1 LGRWLWKISMNNYT
15 FKSTLSAQNFA
26 GKSIKESAEIWLD
39 AGFSII
45 PACLSDGVKKPLV
58 KFAEIRLELTPQH
71 SLNWLKQF
79 PNATALATT
88 TDNGLFVLDADTPE
102 SLEAIYCLEAQ
113 YKVSPNLI
121 VSTRNGEH
129 HYFRISAEVNAI
141 SRGFDGKK
149 FPRKI
154 DIKTGKSIV
163 ILPPSTRDG
172 EEAYSIKHSTITNID
187 DISYVEQSF
196 VDAVYQHN
204 QELPP
209 TTKNTSS
216 DNLDKW
222 SGDKL
227 EVQKAKAIL
236 GFIDP
241 NLPYEDWMRVIFG
254 VVSEFGQTQESI
266 NLIDEWS
273 SNGDSYKGREEICY
287 KVSTTK
293 DSGGITF
300 GTVRHFAQCA
310 EADLVF
316 IDQANCSHSLI
327 LTSFDLALDAL
338 KHNRDDSVA
347 FDQAIFHISRCDTLT
362 ANRHYE
368 VLKSVTSVP
377 MAVIR
382 AAVKNAK
389 RKVPLTH
396 SQLAK
401 KIIDGFTGI
410 RPVGYLGK
418 ILHYIPVSGLWESM
432 TLEKFAVVI
441 GKQFIDE
448 SLCMRF
454 SEYKAIAQYVYSE
467 IEDDGFFKTTPK
479 GLQTPS
485 GFHCVRDHQLVVLP
499 KSEKN
504 RARFKIDFDPDETR
518 EATYFISF
526 LKSAFGESYSQQM
539 MSLKIMLG
547 LALIGIQNEE
557 QKACLLYGVGGSGK
571 STLLKVLEALVP
583 DEYISHVSPHDMD
596 NEYARASLAGKLL
609 NIVPE
614 LDKDKPIPSSD
625 FKSITGGDTVDAREP
640 YGRIFSVK
648 PEAGNWF
655 NSNFFPSTKD
665 QSDAF
670 FRRWVIF
677 HFLNSTPQEQQD
689 PHLVKRII
697 DEELPCVLALAF
709 EGIKNYLMLGG
720 NLCLSA
726 EHKKCMAKWRNY
738 SNTVKAWLNDD
749 DSNVLIRDA
758 SYRSIKPIRK
768 TFAFQSY
775 LDWCKSNNRK
785 PYSSSNFAELM
796 EDLGHIA
803 VQYQG
808 YNTYKT
814 LYHKPFDPPLASS
827 INFQ

>member
-15 FKSTLSAQNFA
+15 LKSTLSAQNFA

-79 PNATALATT
+79 PNTTALATT

-121 VSTRNGEH
+121 VNTRNGEH
-129 HYFRISAEVNAI
+129 HYFRISAEVNAV

-236 GFIDP
+236 EFVDP
-241 NLPYEDWMRVIFG
+241 NLPYEDWIKVIFG

-266 NLIDEWS
+266 DLIDEWS
-273 SNGDSYKGREEICY
+273 SKGDSYKGRKEICY
-287 KVSTTK
+287 KVSTNN
-293 DSGGITF
+293 DDGGITF
-300 GTVRHFAQCA
+300 GTVRHFAQCG

-316 IDQANCSHSLI
+316 IDHANCSHALMLS
-327 LTSFDLALDAL
+327 SFELALNAL
-338 KHNRDDSVA
+338 KLNRDDSVA
-347 FDQAIFHISRCDTLT
+347 FDQAILHISNCDTLT
-362 ANRHYE
+362 ANRYYE
-368 VLKSVTSVP
+368 ALKSATNVP
-377 MAVIR
+377 MADIR
-382 AAVKNAK
+382 YAVRNAK
-389 RKVPLTH
+389 RKIPLTH

-401 KIIDGFTGI
+401 KVIDGFTGI
-410 RPVGYLGK
+410 RPIGDHGK
-418 ILHYIPVSGLWESM
+418 IWDYNSESGLWEFM

-441 GKQFIDE
+441 GKQFTDE

-467 IEDDGFFKTTPK
+467 IEDIGFFETTPK

-485 GFHCVRDHQLVVLP
+485 GFRCVRDHELVVLP

-504 RARFKIDFDPDETR
+504 RARFKIDFDPDEKR
-518 EATYFISF
+518 EATIFIGF
-526 LKSAFGESYSQQM
+526 LKNAFAESYKQQM

-571 STLLKVLEALVP
+571 STLLKILEALIP
-583 DEYISHVSPHDMD
+583 DEYISHVSPHDMND
-596 NEYARASLAGKLL
+596 EYSRASLAGKLL

-625 FKSITGGDTVDAREP
+625 FKSITGGDTVNAREP

-655 NSNFFPSTKD
+655 NSNFFPCTKD

-670 FRRWVIF
+670 FRRWIIF
-677 HFLNSTPQEQQD
+677 HFLKSTPQELQD
-689 PHLVKRII
+689 SQLVKRII
-697 DEELPCVLALAF
+697 DEELPSILALAL
-709 EGIKNYLMLGG
+709 EGIKIYLFFG
-720 NLCLSA
+720 SYIYFSE
-726 EHKKCMAKWRNY
+726 EHKECMAKWRND

-749 DSNVLIRDA
+749 DSDILIRDV
-758 SYRSIKPIRK
+758 RHRNIKPIRK
-768 TFAFQSY
+768 TFAFRSY
-775 LDWCKSNNRK
+775 SDWCKSNNRK
-785 PYSSSNFAELM
+785 AYSSSNFAEFM

-814 LYHKPFDPPLASS
+814 LYQKPFDSPLWRST
-827 INFQ
+827 NF

>member
-1 LGRWLWKISMNNYT
+1 MLNNLISTNTNMNVAA
-15 FKSTLSAQNFA
+15 K
-26 GKSIKESAEIWLD
+26 IWLD
-39 AGFSII
+39 AGFPII
-45 PACLSDGVKKPLV
+45 PASLSDGVKKPLV
-58 KFAEIRLELTPQH
+58 KFAEIRHELTPQH
-71 SLNWLKQF
+71 SLDWLKQC

-102 SLEAIYCLEAQ
+102 SLEAIYCLEEQ

-129 HYFRISAEVNAI
+129 HYFRNAAEVNAI

-149 FPRKI
+149 FPNKI

-163 ILPPSTRDG
+163 ILPPSSRGG
-172 EEAYSIKHSTITNID
+172 EVAYSIKHSVIKNID
-187 DISYVEQSF
+187 DLSYVEQGF
-196 VDAVYQHN
+196 VDAIYEHN

-209 TTKNTSS
+209 TAKNTSS
-216 DNLDKW
+216 TNLDKW

-236 GFIDP
+236 EFVDP

-266 NLIDEWS
+266 NLIDDWS
-273 SNGDSYKGREEICY
+273 SNGDSYKGRDEICY
-287 KVSTTK
+287 KVSTIK
-293 DSGGITF
+293 GSGGITF

-316 IDQANCSHSLI
+316 IDQANCSHSLM
-327 LTSFDLALDAL
+327 LSSFETALKAL
-338 KHNRDDSVA
+338 KHDRDDSVA

-368 VLKSVTSVP
+368 ILKSVTSVP

-382 AAVKNAK
+382 SEVKNAK

-401 KIIDGFTGI
+401 KVIDGFTGI
-410 RPVGYLGK
+410 KPIGDLGK
-418 ILHYIPVSGLWESM
+418 IWHYNSESGLWESI

-448 SLCMRF
+448 SLCMRL

-467 IEDDGFFKTTPK
+467 IENDGFFKTTPK

-485 GFHCVRDHQLVVLP
+485 GFHCVREHQLVSLP

-504 RARFKIDFDPDETR
+504 RARFKIDFDPCESR
-518 EATYFISF
+518 EPTYFIGF
-526 LKSAFGESYSQQM
+526 LKSAFGESYGRQM
-539 MSLKIMLG
+539 ISLKIMLG

-596 NEYARASLAGKLL
+596 KEYARASLAGKLL

-640 YGRIFSVK
+640 YGRIFPVK

-655 NSNFFPSTKD
+655 NSNFFPCTKD

-689 PHLVKRII
+689 PHLVKRIV
-697 DEELPCVLALAF
+697 EQELPSILALAF
-709 EGIKNYLMLGG
+709 EGIGIYLLFGG
-720 NLCLSA
+720 KLCLSD
-726 EHKKCMAKWRNY
+726 EHNECMKKWRNG

-758 SYRSIKPIRK
+758 SHRSIKPIRK
-768 TFAFQSY
+768 TFAFLSY

-785 PYSSSNFAELM
+785 AYSSSNFAELM
-796 EDLGHIA
+796 EDLGHVAI
-803 VQYQG
+803 QYQG
-808 YNTYKT
+808 YNTYKA
-814 LYHKPFDPPLASS
+814 LYQKPIDPPPSS
-827 INFQ
+827 SFNF